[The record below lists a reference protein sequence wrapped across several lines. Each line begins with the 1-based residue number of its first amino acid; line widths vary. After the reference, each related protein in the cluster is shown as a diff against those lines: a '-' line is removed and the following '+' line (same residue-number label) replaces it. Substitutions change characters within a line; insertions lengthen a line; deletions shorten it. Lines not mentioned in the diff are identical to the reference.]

1 MTLTTSLPVS
11 LNTTVELEEERQT
24 SWMKAKI
31 ERLEQHLSIMEEA
44 MKRLES
50 GEKKNVQQSVQPGTL

>member
-11 LNTTVELEEERQT
+11 LNTTVELEEEGQT
-24 SWMKAKI
+24 SWMKASV
-31 ERLEQHLSIMEEA
+31 ERLEQHLSIMKEV
-44 MKRLES
+44 MKRLEG